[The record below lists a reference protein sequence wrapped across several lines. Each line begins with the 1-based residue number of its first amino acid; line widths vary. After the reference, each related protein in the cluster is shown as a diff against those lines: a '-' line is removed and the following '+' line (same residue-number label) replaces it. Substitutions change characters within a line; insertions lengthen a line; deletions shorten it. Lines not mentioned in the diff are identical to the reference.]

1 MSNSTITKNEVVVEI
16 APDELDT
23 KGKNEKE
30 IKRMRRQQPDQL
42 IEMRLYVPGTASAA
56 RKRAKKEVKTE
67 DGDVEMADGSDEQP
81 EESGD
86 DDQTAAQALHE
97 ELKDKADLNNTAG
110 TPMVSFSDVHC
121 LTPRYACP
129 SVGTA
134 DRRQRAIRPRSLPDL
149 LPPAQQVVRLQ
160 DPLHVVPALL
170 HAAEARRGQYRL
182 RRASGARHRSG

>member
-1 MSNSTITKNEVVVEI
+1 MIEI
-16 APDELDT
+16 APQELDL
-23 KGKNEKE
+23 KGLTDKE
-30 IKRMRRQQPDQL
+30 IKRRRKQQPDEL

-97 ELKDKADLNNTAG
+97 ELKDKADLNSTAG

-121 LTPRYACP
+121 LTPRCVATGW
-129 SVGTA
+129 SGS
-134 DRRQRAIRPRSLPDL
+134 DRRQRAVRSRSLPNV

-160 DPLHVVPALL
+160 DPVHVVPALL
-170 HAAEARRGQYRL
+170 HAAQARRGQHRL
-182 RRASGARHRSG
+182 RRA